1 MSRSQPTQQQPGTY
15 THEQQHT
22 LMIAANLALASQLLA
37 AADLVSQVFQANS
50 IPHAF
55 MGGFAL
61 KLRGALARLM
71 MLTLLSDVRCNVSLR
86 FFPRNPGE
94 VRRPAG
100 PTSGVMRVF
109 VLVGGQLNPGVP
121 ELWVAV
127 DIILR
132 GSLGAPDQPQNSS
145 EVVTFNTDAGQK
157 QLPVIDILN
166 AMASKLNAYYSR
178 QEPNDYSDISFLIA
192 KYPEQVFAIRTQLN
206 ATHRQYFV
214 TSFAQSNPQ
223 NAIRR
228 VKYVLGVA

>member
-1 MSRSQPTQQQPGTY
+1 TY
-15 THEQQHT
+15 THQQLQA
-22 LMIAANLALASQLLA
+22 LMNAANFASSSQLVA
-37 AADLVSQVFQANS
+37 AAELMSQVFQANS
-50 IPHAF
+50 IPYAF

-61 KLRGALARLM
+61 KLRGSTRDTHDVDVAVGCTMQRLIEV
-71 MLTLLSDVRCNVSLR
+71 LSGQSR
-86 FFPRNPGE
+86 

-109 VLVGGQLNPGVP
+109 VLVGGQMNPGIP

-132 GSLGAPDQPQNSS
+132 GTCSLGAPDHLQNSS
-145 EVVTFNTDAGQK
+145 EVVAFNTNTGQK
-157 QLPVIDILN
+157 QLPVINILN

-178 QEPNDYSDISFLIA
+178 QAPNDYDDILFLIGT
-192 KYPEQVFAIRTQLN
+192 YPQQIFAIRTQLN

-214 TSFAQSNPQ
+214 TSFSQHNAQ

-228 VKYVLGVA
+228 VKHVLGV